1 MLVNI
6 SMTVRG
12 QIPGLGLLAPQVG
25 IEVTEQWI
33 RSVLNISYVRVYEAS
48 SKRLITSKNVDEFD
62 LSSSGGQTPTPPG
75 PDDPDPPKPDEPDD
89 PSAGGTGDLSFV
101 YEQSTASANW
111 TIEHKLGKNPSVT
124 VIDSSNDELIGDI
137 SYPDK
142 NTVVI
147 TFSEPVS
154 GKAFLN

>member
-12 QIPGLGLLAPQVG
+12 NIPGLGLLAPQVG
-25 IEVTEQWI
+25 IEVTEQWV

-48 SKRLITSKNVDEFD
+48 SKRLITSKNVEEFD
-62 LSSSGGQTPTPPG
+62 FSSSGGQTPTPPG
-75 PDDPDPPKPDEPDD
+75 PDNPDPPNPPKPDD
-89 PSAGGTGDLSFV
+89 PSIETGDLSFV
-101 YEQSTASANW
+101 YEQTSASTKW
-111 TIEHKLGKNPSVT
+111 TIEHKLGKNPSIT
-124 VIDSSNDELIGDI
+124 VIDSLNDELIGDI
-137 SYPDK
+137 LYPDK

-147 TFSEPVS
+147 TFSEAAS